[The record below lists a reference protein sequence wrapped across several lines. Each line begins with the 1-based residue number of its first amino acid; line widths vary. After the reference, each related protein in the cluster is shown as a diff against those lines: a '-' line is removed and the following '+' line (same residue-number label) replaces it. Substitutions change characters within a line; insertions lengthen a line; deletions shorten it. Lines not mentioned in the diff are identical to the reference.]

1 MCAISNA
8 FVSVSVGAW
17 SPLCRRGIFS
27 VCSPQRV
34 FLITAGGR
42 GTPVNPAATVAY
54 IRQTHTHA
62 STSQVLTHRVRKKG
76 GRAQAKTWRR
86 YSEKKMLTLE
96 CFECVFV
103 SAQENK
109 PLTGSFVP
117 LRRINIKNK
126 YASSDFSGSVNNLF
140 FTPYVFQTCRMRG
153 ALWPACCISSS
164 SSERWR
170 SAPLSFNIHVR
181 FDATPPMRLHI
192 LVLRKIMQ
200 TGLIL
205 ILEPY

>member
-1 MCAISNA
+1 MSPAALCNDPDVLMCAISNA

-76 GRAQAKTWRR
+76 GRAQAKHEDATV
-86 YSEKKMLTLE
+86 KKMFTLE
-96 CFECVFV
+96 CFGCVFV

-109 PLTGSFVP
+109 PLTGSVVP

-140 FTPYVFQTCRMRG
+140 FTPYVFQTCRMREAPQKG
-153 ALWPACCISSS
+153 D
-164 SSERWR
+164 
-170 SAPLSFNIHVR
+170 APLHCHLTF
-181 FDATPPMRLHI
+181 T
-192 LVLRKIMQ
+192 
-200 TGLIL
+200 
-205 ILEPY
+205 